1 MYAVNVALL
10 KDLTVTFVVEI
21 DPELSAL
28 LERAAAVLEQIA
40 EDKDAD

>member
-21 DPELSAL
+21 DPELIVL
-28 LERAAAVLEQIA
+28 LERAAAVLEQVA
-40 EDKDAD
+40 EDKDDD